1 MANSGA
7 VSKRKAAEMFRIPKS
22 TLMDKLAGR
31 TPEHRARLDPFTVLT
46 EAEENALVEYR
57 TGMASIGYQV
67 TSNELCLEVKKSLIE
82 TPFQTIPQV
91 EIE

>member
-1 MANSGA
+1 MAKSCA
-7 VSKRKAAEMFRIPKS
+7 VSKRKAAAMFGIPKS

-46 EAEENALVEYR
+46 EAEVNAVVEYC

-67 TSNELCLEVKKSLIE
+67 TNNDKLAKLWDKN
-82 TPFQTIPQV
+82 
-91 EIE
+91 

>member
-67 TSNELCLEVKKSLIE
+67 TSNELCLTVK
-82 TPFQTIPQV
+82 TILD
-91 EIE
+91 